1 MSAIYQHISALEEA
15 GLIVYMHFDYADDAV
30 EIKAD
35 RSAEATL
42 AVRPRI
48 HDNVLIRVPGW
59 APPESVRIE
68 VDGRPAALHMV
79 GSFAY
84 LGRRQVGVNSQIVL
98 RHALPTRRTQET
110 MAAGDTYHFAWRGD
124 QITGVHPNEW
134 PLPFYPTLES
144 S

>member
-1 MSAIYQHISALEEA
+1 M
-15 GLIVYMHFDYADDAV
+15 
-30 EIKAD
+30 
-35 RSAEATL
+35 
-42 AVRPRI
+42 RPRI

-59 APPESVRIE
+59 VPPESVRIE
-68 VDGRPAALHMV
+68 VDGRPAALRMV

-84 LGRRQVGVNSQIVL
+84 LGRQQVGVNSQIVL

-144 S
+144 A